1 MADPQQESK
10 DAALASRESAEDRM
24 AASNDAPAREA
35 EAAAPH
41 DSSTTRP
48 RSAPPL
54 PCPDAGALA
63 SMERQRVLRVL
74 DAAANRAS
82 EGLRVAEDYVRFV
95 LDDPFLTEELK
106 RLRHDLAEALSR
118 VPMSAR
124 LSARETLGDV
134 GTCIALP
141 AERRRRSAAH
151 VLTANL
157 TRSQEALRSLEE
169 FGKTVDGDMAA
180 RLERLRYRCYTLQRA
195 AETTRASL
203 ERMEGARLYVLLDGR
218 ASTQEFET
226 LARAIV
232 VAGADAVQL
241 RDKSLDD
248 RRLLERARTLRKIA
262 APGKTLFLVNDRPDL
277 AVLARADGVHL
288 GQEELTVK
296 DARAIVGPDALVGVS
311 THTIE
316 QARQAVLDGAN
327 YLGVGPVF
335 PSATK
340 RFEQFPGLPL
350 LRVVA
355 GEIRLPAFAIGGI
368 RLENLGEVLEAGFRR
383 VAVSGA
389 ITSRDSP
396 ASAVRSLLGA
406 MHYVH

>member
-1 MADPQQESK
+1 MHQCAKRKRLHLTTLRRRALDP
-10 DAALASRESAEDRM
+10 
-24 AASNDAPAREA
+24 
-35 EAAAPH
+35 
-41 DSSTTRP
+41 
-48 RSAPPL
+48 APPL

-157 TRSQEALRSLEE
+157 TRSQEVLRSLEE

-203 ERMEGARLYVLLDGR
+203 ERMEGARLYVLLDGLR
-218 ASTQEFET
+218 EYARVRDVGPSNRRGRRRRSATARQIPRRPP
-226 LARAIV
+226 LAGTSPD
-232 VAGADAVQL
+232 VAEDRCAGQDAVPSE
-241 RDKSLDD
+241 RPARSGRSRPG
-248 RRLLERARTLRKIA
+248 RRRSPGPGGTDGEGRER
-262 APGKTLFLVNDRPDL
+262 
-277 AVLARADGVHL
+277 
-288 GQEELTVK
+288 
-296 DARAIVGPDALVGVS
+296 S
-311 THTIE
+311 
-316 QARQAVLDGAN
+316 
-327 YLGVGPVF
+327 
-335 PSATK
+335 
-340 RFEQFPGLPL
+340 
-350 LRVVA
+350 
-355 GEIRLPAFAIGGI
+355 
-368 RLENLGEVLEAGFRR
+368 
-383 VAVSGA
+383 
-389 ITSRDSP
+389 
-396 ASAVRSLLGA
+396 
-406 MHYVH
+406 